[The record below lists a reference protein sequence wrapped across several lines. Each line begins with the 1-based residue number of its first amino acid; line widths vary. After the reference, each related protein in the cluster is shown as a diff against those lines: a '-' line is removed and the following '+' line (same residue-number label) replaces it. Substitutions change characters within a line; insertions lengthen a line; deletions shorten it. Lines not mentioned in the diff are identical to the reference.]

1 MDFTCIFFGT
11 LFTIA
16 GIVLACRKGL
26 ANLPAW
32 KNMSQQEKEKINIVL
47 LCRNIGGII
56 SLSGIVFL
64 AKGLLSGFSN
74 RCFVIAMIVW
84 LVVAGVDV
92 WYIGKSKRYMSK

>member
-1 MDFTCIFFGT
+1 MDFTCIFFGA

-16 GIVLACRKGL
+16 GIVFACGKGL
-26 ANLPAW
+26 DNLPAW
-32 KNMSQQEKEKINIVL
+32 KNMPQQEKEKIKIRP

-64 AKGLLSGFSN
+64 AKGLLAGFSN

-84 LVVAGVDV
+84 LVTAGIDV
-92 WYIGKSKRYMSK
+92 WYIGKSRRYTVK